1 MGRRRVWTVVVTLA
15 LLLALRRRDG
25 ATAAF
30 EMLRLK
36 KLAKL
41 AIIGRALAPQ
51 IVPIPVP
58 YGGHAPAYYPQQ
70 PPPPPP
76 PPPPQHYPMHY
87 HPPPH
92 HGHPVAVPVPVPVP
106 VHHHHHI
113 VTHSAGHTT
122 HLTQDGG
129 W

>member
-1 MGRRRVWTVVVTLA
+1 MGRRRVWTIVVTLA
-15 LLLALRRRDG
+15 LLLALRRRD
-25 ATAAF
+25 ASTSAF
-30 EMLRLK
+30 QMLRLK

-41 AIIGRALAPQ
+41 AIISRALAPQ

-58 YGGHAPAYYPQQ
+58 YGGHAPVYYP

-76 PPPPQHYPMHY
+76 PPPPQQHYQQHY
-87 HPPPH
+87 APPQVHP
-92 HGHPVAVPVPVPVP
+92 HPVPIPVPVPVP

-113 VTHSAGHTT
+113 VTHSTGHAT
-122 HLTQDGG
+122 HLTQDGS